1 MSKLP
6 SLRRIGI
13 VMTFYNKRGV
23 NKESVNKVY
32 RKIINTPKSER
43 DCRWYVFYTRNGRY
57 TRY

>member
-43 DCRWYVFYTRNGRY
+43 DCK
-57 TRY
+57 